1 MGASLVIGSLVLV
14 VIVVVVVPLVFF
26 KNSDK
31 KPDNNSN
38 NQAPAG
44 TCKRKLDCPDAKGNR
59 DSTSSLYCD
68 NTGPVQSITFNGSI
82 IDSITNDAYFELISG
97 ANGTG
102 CNGIFKAPKNIGAFT
117 FTIQNSGT
125 NYNTYNNTLKIYTD
139 NSMKTKVNHTL
150 VYLDVTLDDNKST
163 QGKCIEFK

>member
-26 KNSDK
+26 NNSDK

-59 DSTSSLYCD
+59 DSTSSFYCD

-82 IDSITNDAYFELISG
+82 TDSITKDAYFELISG
-97 ANGTG
+97 ANGKG
-102 CNGIFKAPKNIGAFT
+102 CNGIFKIPSLGEFT
-117 FTIQNSGT
+117 FIVSNQGS
-125 NYNTYNNTLKIYTD
+125 NYNTYNNTLNIYTD
-139 NSMKTKVNHTL
+139 NSKKTKVNYSL

-163 QGKCIEFK
+163 QGKCIDTK

>member
-26 KNSDK
+26 NNSDK

-59 DSTSSLYCD
+59 DSTSSFYCD
-68 NTGPVQSITFNGSI
+68 NTGPVQSITFNGGI
-82 IDSITNDAYFELISG
+82 TDSITKDAYFELISG
-97 ANGTG
+97 ANGKG
-102 CNGIFKAPKNIGAFT
+102 CNGILKAPENIGAFI
-117 FTIQNSGT
+117 FTIQNSGI

-139 NSMKTKVNHTL
+139 SGMKTLIKYNIE
-150 VYLDVTLDDNKST
+150 YLDVTLDDNKST
-163 QGKCIEFK
+163 QGKCIDTK

>member
-26 KNSDK
+26 NNSDK

-82 IDSITNDAYFELISG
+82 TDSITNDAYFELISG
-97 ANGTG
+97 ANGKG
-102 CNGIFKAPKNIGAFT
+102 CNGIFKVPSLGEFT
-117 FTIQNSGT
+117 FIVSNQGS
-125 NYNTYNNTLKIYTD
+125 NYNTYNNTLNIYTD
-139 NSMKTKVNHTL
+139 NSKKTQVNYIL
-150 VYLDVTLDDNKST
+150 MYLDVTLDDNKST
-163 QGKCIEFK
+163 QGKCIDTK

>member
-26 KNSDK
+26 NNSDK
-31 KPDNNSN
+31 KPDNISN
-38 NQAPAG
+38 NQPPAG

-59 DSTSSLYCD
+59 DSTSSFYCD

-82 IDSITNDAYFELISG
+82 TDSITNGYFELISTSG
-97 ANGTG
+97 GTG
-102 CNGIFKAPKNIGAFT
+102 CSGIFNVSTEPGEII

-139 NSMKTKVNHTL
+139 SGMKTLIKYNIE
-150 VYLDVTLDDNKST
+150 YLDVTLDDNKST
-163 QGKCIEFK
+163 QGKCIDTK